1 MELVID
7 FFKQYVSIPG
17 LLLLLAGIALVSAR
31 SRFNLSL
38 IVFYLGILLAGLG
51 LVALL
56 ETACTHEIGHP

>member
-1 MELVID
+1 MEIVIE

-17 LLLLLAGIALVSAR
+17 LLLLFAGIALFSAR
-31 SRFNLSL
+31 SKFNLSL

-56 ETACTHEIGHP
+56 ETVCIHEIGHP